1 MKTKPFAL
9 LVLVTALSV
18 AAAIW
23 STLERNRATAS
34 AAPPG
39 SLFPELLSQ
48 VNDIARI
55 NVQTPKLAFTIL
67 RGDGDDWGV
76 KERDGYPVK
85 FTTIKQAVVGIANM
99 RLLEA
104 KTAKPALHERLF
116 LKTPKDGGRGTTIAL
131 ANGEDK
137 IIAVIVVG
145 KTKVSPTE
153 NEAGIHYVRRLDG
166 AQSYLA
172 SGRVE
177 VWETIDRWLDDAMP
191 TIARKRVRAATTIQ
205 PDGARAGVVR
215 EDPDSRDFKVAEIPP
230 GMKQMHETA
239 GNALGSALGFLT
251 FQDVRRGD
259 KVDFK
264 GANRAIFNTFDGVT
278 LNLSV
283 IKRKDGHW
291 LRLSAAFDAADIK
304 LDGLTKEQKTAMK
317 NVDDAKL
324 EVAMI
329 NKRFAPWAYKLPD
342 YKAKDFLTDASD
354 LLVEDKAESK

>member
-1 MKTKPFAL
+1 MKMKQFAL
-9 LVLVTALSV
+9 LAIVTALSV
-18 AAAIW
+18 AAAVW
-23 STLERNRATAS
+23 SSLERSRATAS

-39 SLFPELLSQ
+39 SLFPDLITQ

-67 RGDGDDWGV
+67 RGKGDVWGV

-85 FTTIKQAVVGIANM
+85 FATIKQAAVGIASM

-104 KTAKPALHERLF
+104 KTAKPDLHDRLF

-131 ANGEDK
+131 ADGKGNT
-137 IIAVIVVG
+137 IAAVVIG
-145 KTKVSPTE
+145 KTKVSPTQ
-153 NEAGIHYVRRLDG
+153 NEDGIHYVRRLDG

-172 SGRVE
+172 SGRIE
-177 VWETIDRWLDDAMP
+177 VWETIDRWLDNAMP
-191 TIARKRVRAATTIQ
+191 TIARKRVRAAATIQ
-205 PDGARAGVVR
+205 PDGTRVEVFR
-215 EDPDSRDFKVAEIPP
+215 TDPDGRDFKVADIPP
-230 GMKQMHETA
+230 GMKQMHDTA

-251 FQDVRRGD
+251 FQDVRRGE
-259 KVDFK
+259 KVDFS
-264 GANRAIFNTFDGVT
+264 GANRAVFNTFDGVT
-278 LNLSV
+278 VKLSV

-291 LRLSAAFDAADIK
+291 LRLSAAFDAAEIR

-317 NVDDAKL
+317 SEGDARL

-342 YKAKDFLTDASD
+342 YKAKDFLTEASA
-354 LLVEDKAESK
+354 LLVEDKDASK